1 MLNLNF
7 KEWFLSIDEVRI
19 AGSAMAHSNDPVRQ
33 SGRDANIIVPQIL
46 KNKFGWNYRVTSQGG
61 YEDVNLK
68 IDGYFLNGD
77 FAGKSYQL
85 ATRSAEYAKS
95 DVPYRMT
102 SHPMPLDDI
111 LDVPFKELM
120 KKNPSKASATSVDLH
135 LLKTADDDLIFIC
148 EDSDLKASF
157 NQLLSNVKPYFTRN
171 DIYRKDNGFGAVFSY
186 GRNQIRLTYGV
197 SGYGLTAYINASENA
212 IMEIPITEDD
222 NARAKD
228 DFDAIKKDE
237 LKAAAA
243 EKALK
248 AQIPEGMTDLQF
260 DSVMKVIDGSL
271 PYFTMQVS
279 NNANKRSSVEKFL
292 KRKNLEYK
300 TENIGGK
307 PTMKITKKV

>member
-7 KEWFLSIDEVRI
+7 KEWFLAIDEVRI
-19 AGSAMAHSNDPVRQ
+19 SGSAMAHSNDPIRQ
-33 SGRDANIIVPQIL
+33 EGRDANIIVPQIL
-46 KNKFGWNYRVTSQGG
+46 KNKFGWDYRITSQGG
-61 YEDVNLK
+61 HEDVKLK
-68 IDGYFLNGD
+68 IDGYFLTGD
-77 FAGKSYQL
+77 FAGKSFQMSIRN
-85 ATRSAEYAKS
+85 AKSAKS
-95 DVPYRMT
+95 DISYRMT
-102 SHPMPLDDI
+102 SHPMRINDI

-120 KKNPSKASATSVDLH
+120 RKNPSKASATSVDLQ
-135 LLKTADDDLIFIC
+135 LLRTADDDFIFIC
-148 EDSDLKASF
+148 EDSDLKASL
-157 NQLLSNVKPYFTRN
+157 NQLLNNVKPYFTRN
-171 DIYRKDNGFGAVFSY
+171 DIYPSDPGYAAAFSY
-186 GRNQIRLTYGV
+186 GRNQIRLISGV
-197 SGYGLTAYINASENA
+197 SGHNLTAYINASENA
-212 IMEIPITEDD
+212 IMEIPITKDD
-222 NARAKD
+222 AAKAND

-307 PTMKITKKV
+307 PTMKITKKA